1 MLWVEPG
8 VRLSRELSPGLPAEN
23 LHLQAHTS
31 AVEASASEL
40 CTGVL
45 MVLCKELPFCAG
57 FPKGV
62 ANHAPV
68 MIGCVL
74 VSDPPHR
81 QPILAGSVSP
91 PPSYRGSTDTQT
103 RQPSTEMLIALEA
116 PNQ

>member
-8 VRLSRELSPGLPAEN
+8 VSLSRELSPGLPAEN

-45 MVLCKELPFCAG
+45 MVLRREFPFCAG

-74 VSDPPHR
+74 VSDPPTANPGWLC
-81 QPILAGSVSP
+81 QPTPQLQRFYRHAN
-91 PPSYRGSTDTQT
+91 PSAFYGDADSFGG
-103 RQPSTEMLIALEA
+103 P
-116 PNQ
+116 